1 MNEQQ
6 DEKCRI
12 DHNMLEY
19 SISRLTEKIDGITSS
34 LAEMNTGLRVMDS
47 KVDDFSYRL
56 KKVEERDAQVQS
68 LIQKVDI
75 IVKKLEPDVNRIDEK
90 QRDFEKVM
98 TEEEHKFDTRLTK
111 IENNWGWVVAIAS
124 MCSGIIVA
132 ITQHIILQIFFK

>member
-1 MNEQQ
+1 MSEQ
-6 DEKCRI
+6 DSECRI

-19 SISRLTEKIDGITSS
+19 SINRLTEKIDGITSS

-75 IVKKLEPDVNRIDEK
+75 IVKKLEPDVDRIAEK
-90 QRDFEKVM
+90 QRNFEDLTK
-98 TEEEHKFDTRLTK
+98 EEEHKFDTRLTK
-111 IENNWGWVVAIAS
+111 IENNWGWVVAIAGIS
-124 MCSGIIVA
+124 SGIIVA
-132 ITQHIILQIFFK
+132 VAQHIILQIFFK

>member
-1 MNEQQ
+1 MSEQ
-6 DEKCRI
+6 DSECRI

-19 SISRLTEKIDGITSS
+19 SINRLTEKIDGITSS

-75 IVKKLEPDVNRIDEK
+75 IVKKLEPDVDRIAEK
-90 QRDFEKVM
+90 QRNFEDLTK
-98 TEEEHKFDTRLTK
+98 EEEHKFDTRLTK
-111 IENNWGWVVAIAS
+111 IENNWGWVVAIAGIG
-124 MCSGIIVA
+124 SGIIVA
-132 ITQHIILQIFFK
+132 IAQHIILQIFFK

>member
-75 IVKKLEPDVNRIDEK
+75 IVKKLEPDVNRIAEK